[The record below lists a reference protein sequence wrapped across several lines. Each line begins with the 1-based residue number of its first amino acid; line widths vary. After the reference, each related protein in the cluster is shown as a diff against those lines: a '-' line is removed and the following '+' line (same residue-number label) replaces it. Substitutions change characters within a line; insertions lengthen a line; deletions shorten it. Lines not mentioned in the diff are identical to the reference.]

1 MVHRGKHRSSD
12 SYAGQEP
19 AAQDAF
25 NKTGKFCE
33 IHATYL
39 NIYFMLRLL
48 STGAISMNRSSNGR
62 SGKVTEHVSVIAI
75 TYLIINRPVR
85 VA

>member
-12 SYAGQEP
+12 SYAGQES

-48 STGAISMNRSSNGR
+48 SAISMNRSSNGR